1 MNSRVPRP
9 HMIARLTGLLALP
22 LALMWPLS
30 PVAGY
35 LGGGEAVAQR
45 WCAGCHRVGG
55 NHDGGVALAPPF
67 VAIEARRDIDR
78 DKLALFLVYPH
89 PDMPNI
95 RLTPKEAA
103 DLADYILRH
112 RPVKLPIEIPVI
124 SDLPALGN

>member
-1 MNSRVPRP
+1 
-9 HMIARLTGLLALP
+9 MIAKLTGMLALP
-22 LALMWPLS
+22 FALIWPLS

-35 LGGGEAVAQR
+35 VSGGEAVAKR
-45 WCAGCHRVGG
+45 SCAGCHSVDG
-55 NHDGGVALAPPF
+55 NHQGGVALAPPF
-67 VAIEARRDIDR
+67 AAIEARPGIDR

-112 RPVKLPIEIPVI
+112 RPVKLPIEIPII
-124 SDLPALGN
+124 SDLPTFGN